1 MNFEA
6 MEAAVQLAV
15 DDLRKKLG
23 EKSTVIIMA
32 ADEEGA
38 WSARWKGSN
47 PLVLNGL
54 AHLGTTSIEDII
66 LGKQKPK
73 K

>member
-6 MEAAVQLAV
+6 MEAAVQQSV
-15 DDLRKKLG
+15 DDLRAKLG

-32 ADEEGA
+32 ANESGA
-38 WSARWKGSN
+38 WSARWKGAN
-47 PLVLNGL
+47 TLILNGL
-54 AHLGTTSIEDII
+54 SHLGTTSIQDII

>member
-15 DDLRKKLG
+15 DDLRKKVG
-23 EKSTVIIMA
+23 EKSTVIIMV

-47 PLVLNGL
+47 TLVLNGL

-73 K
+73 T

>member
-6 MEAAVQLAV
+6 MEAAVQQSV

-23 EKSTVIIMA
+23 ENATVIIMA
-32 ADEEGA
+32 ADEAGA
-38 WSARWKGSN
+38 WSARWRGSN
-47 PLVLNGL
+47 TLVLNGL

-73 K
+73 E